1 MKNNNHTNIEEIN
14 LLDYL
19 NIFWK
24 SKKLILTIVFIVTT
38 AVTILS
44 LIMPKTF
51 RSKAVLMPPINE
63 DSGILGNLTS
73 FPIGNL
79 FSSSV
84 GDETNRIIAILN
96 SRTVM
101 ESIVNQLNLIDIYKA
116 DHLEHAV
123 QLLRGMV
130 TFEITDEGTII
141 IISDATTQW
150 MPQEENEIDAR
161 NLSMQMTNRFVL
173 ELDRVN
179 KSLNTKQA
187 KFSREFIERR
197 YYQNIED
204 LTIAEDNYRKFLE
217 DNDMIILE
225 EQAKVAI
232 NAAAEIKEQIIQDEV
247 QLGVLSN
254 SLNQEHPEI
263 IRLKDEID
271 QLELQ
276 LDNIELGSNS
286 LEDYNKDL
294 FPALS
299 KVPDLGIN
307 LKRFERDIEIQNTIF
322 AFLTQQYEE
331 AKIKEARDTPT
342 IQVLDEAN
350 YPEKRD
356 KPKRKLLVVGGFTL
370 SLFFSMILSVFLERI
385 K

>member
-1 MKNNNHTNIEEIN
+1 MENNNHTNIEEIN

-38 AVTILS
+38 TVTILS

-51 RSKAVLMPPINE
+51 RSKAVLMPPTNE

-73 FPIGNL
+73 LPLGNL
-79 FSSSV
+79 FSSSA
-84 GDETNRIIAILN
+84 GDETSRIIAILN

-101 ESIVNQLNLIDIYKA
+101 ESIVSQLNLIDEYKA
-116 DHLEHAV
+116 DHMEHAV

-141 IISDATTQW
+141 IISDAITEW
-150 MPQEENEIDAR
+150 MSQEENEINAR
-161 NLSMQMTNRFVL
+161 NLSMQMTNRFIL
-173 ELDRVN
+173 ELDKVN

-187 KFSREFIERR
+187 KFSREFIESR

-204 LTIAEDNYRKFLE
+204 LTLAEDNYRKFLE

-254 SLNQEHPEI
+254 SLNQDHPEI

-271 QLELQ
+271 ELELQ
-276 LDNIELGSNS
+276 LDNMEIGSNS
-286 LEDYNKDL
+286 LDDYNKDL

-356 KPKRKLLVVGGFTL
+356 KPKRKLLVIGGFML